1 VWGPAR
7 VAVKFIGGVICQWC
21 EGTKFVSLLRTPHE
35 EKFILPCPQEKLQE
49 RYDRVMEDLGS
60 WGTTRSLRDVSHV
73 HRLRENLRIMFS
85 HSTYV
90 GTPCPRCNQ
99 TGYELRLV
107 QTGPPERTR
116 TDETNAKTN
125 S

>member
-1 VWGPAR
+1 
-7 VAVKFIGGVICQWC
+7 VKFIGGVVCQWC

-49 RYDRVMEDLGS
+49 RYDQVIADLTSAGP
-60 WGTTRSLRDVSHV
+60 REF
-73 HRLRENLRIMFS
+73 RLRENLRIMFS

-116 TDETNAKTN
+116 TDEIKTETD
-125 S
+125 SR